1 MTTFINTL
9 IEGTKQGA
17 IAAWY
22 DLKWYIIIMGTILIL
37 ALAYKALK
45 FLYQKLFS

>member
-1 MTTFINTL
+1 MDFIRTL
-9 IEGTKQGA
+9 IIGIKQGA

-37 ALAYKALK
+37 AVAYNALK
-45 FLYQKLFS
+45 TLLRRK